1 MRVLIV
7 EDEAL
12 IGMDLAMLVAELGHD
27 VCAIAASAA
36 AAITQAA
43 AHNPDVVLM
52 DIRLA
57 QGSSGID
64 AARELHARQALRCIF
79 LSANLD
85 EPTRTALLPYDP
97 DRSRWKAR
105 PADRA
110 GKGAKQGAAG
120 AVACLTM
127 PPCNRLLENEALA
140 GTLPGPGSRRSSR
153 ATVDKSVSFTSA
165 RSETVQR
172 SISAFWLQAAP
183 NSRL

>member
-12 IGMDLAMLVAELGHD
+12 IGMHLAMLVAELGHD

-43 AHNPDVVLM
+43 AHDPDVVLM

-97 DRSRWKAR
+97 IDLVGKPVLPIMLERALEKAQ
-105 PADRA
+105 
-110 GKGAKQGAAG
+110 QGLID
-120 AVACLTM
+120 V
-127 PPCNRLLENEALA
+127 
-140 GTLPGPGSRRSSR
+140 
-153 ATVDKSVSFTSA
+153 
-165 RSETVQR
+165 
-172 SISAFWLQAAP
+172 
-183 NSRL
+183 